1 MAEEQRPTILE
12 NLAKAQEYSLT
23 GKECWIYLSKKGK
36 PMFPEDHYVDEGE
49 SGCLLKIVKEHPNGV
64 IVKHYAS
71 GGAIAFI
78 PWTSIESID
87 LKA

>member
-1 MAEEQRPTILE
+1 
-12 NLAKAQEYSLT
+12 
-23 GKECWIYLSKKGK
+23 
-36 PMFPEDHYVDEGE
+36 MFPEDHYVDEGE